1 MSSVSIGFKRKREEI
16 AVSETSA
23 PTVSMTVGLQVDELT
38 STICYGVNNTVVI
51 SIFGD
56 IFNQVRSLGAI
67 RNNILRVEG
76 GSSTLGVGLDAF
88 FGCNNI
94 TSINLPYVQNAANSA
109 FTSMSNL
116 RSINLP
122 KLETIGTYTFDNCPL
137 LRTLNLPSLKTVP
150 EYGLGVGGVSVSN
163 LTDINL
169 PLVTGNI
176 GYNGFV
182 NLTSL
187 SSVNIP
193 LATSI
198 LDSSF
203 LGCTNLKTIKLNM
216 PRANINDNFLG
227 ASFGG
232 SGINKIRLRPAPN
245 TPPGWTIGPGQSIGG
260 RTGVTVVADWTD
272 YPN

>member
-23 PTVSMTVGLQVDELT
+23 PLVSLTTGLQVEKLT
-38 STICYGVNNTVVI
+38 STICYGVNNSVVI

-56 IFNQVRSLGAI
+56 IFNQIRSLGNK
-67 RNNILRVEG
+67 NNILRVEG

-88 FGCNNI
+88 YLCNNI
-94 TSINLPYVQNAANSA
+94 TSINLPYVQNAANSS
-109 FTSMSNL
+109 FNSISNL

-122 KLETIGTYTFDNCPL
+122 KLETIGSYTFDNCPL
-137 LRTLNLPSLKTVP
+137 LRTLNLPSLRTVP
-150 EYGLGVGGVSVSN
+150 EYGLGVGGASVSN

-176 GYNGFV
+176 GYNGFI

-203 LGCTNLKTIKLNM
+203 LGCANLKTIKLNM
-216 PRANINDNFLG
+216 PRANINDNFLT
-227 ASFGG
+227 ASFDG

-272 YPN
+272 WPN